1 MYKVTVFNAVQ
12 CQREAGNHQ
21 IEGVPNSRVAVRCEH
36 RQMLS
41 NYIKILE
48 YSWNVGTISGRS
60 KEVVEVMSRRN

>member
-1 MYKVTVFNAVQ
+1 MYKVTVFDAVQ

-41 NYIKILE
+41 NHIKILE
-48 YSWNVGTISGRS
+48 CVHGMLAQL
-60 KEVVEVMSRRN
+60 VVDQKRWLK

>member
-1 MYKVTVFNAVQ
+1 MYKVTVFDAVQ

-41 NYIKILE
+41 NRIKILE
-48 YSWNVGTISGRS
+48 CVHGMLAQL
-60 KEVVEVMSRRN
+60 VVDQKRWLK